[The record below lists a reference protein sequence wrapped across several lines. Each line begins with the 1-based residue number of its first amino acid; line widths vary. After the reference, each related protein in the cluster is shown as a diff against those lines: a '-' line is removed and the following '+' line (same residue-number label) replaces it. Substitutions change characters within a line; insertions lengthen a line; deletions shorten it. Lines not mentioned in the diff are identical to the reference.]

1 MRGREQKAKLG
12 KGTLLAPGTKLSA
25 GADIGDNSKV
35 GDGSVI
41 GSGAVIGSDVT
52 IGKSVTLQSVKR
64 MGGGTVIGAGSSIGE
79 PGPALAMLDGNET
92 QGNAT
97 ETSGVEGEAGA
108 EEEEYYRPDP
118 GSPYSRKGNAEINME
133 LDGHNHWPVFL
144 GCVPSFCSALESLH
158 SVLVCA
164 SDFSC
169 SQPQYFCVSAPSA
182 CVCMCISNTFIL
194 VLDRLYHFAHVPCQ
208 KKNLSS
214 AGMKM
219 TIPQGRIPQRRPLL
233 RRRLPPLPRQP
244 QARECWRC
252 WRARQSP

>member
-1 MRGREQKAKLG
+1 VRGREQKAKLG
-12 KGTLLAPGTKLSA
+12 KGTLLAPGTKLAA

-41 GSGAVIGSDVT
+41 GGGAVIGSDVT

-97 ETSGVEGEAGA
+97 EASGVEGEAGAGVEGVAGA

-118 GSPYSRKGNAEINME
+118 GSPYSRKGNAEMNME

-144 GCVPSFCSALESLH
+144 GCVPCFCSAL
-158 SVLVCA
+158 
-164 SDFSC
+164 
-169 SQPQYFCVSAPSA
+169 
-182 CVCMCISNTFIL
+182 
-194 VLDRLYHFAHVPCQ
+194 
-208 KKNLSS
+208 
-214 AGMKM
+214 
-219 TIPQGRIPQRRPLL
+219 
-233 RRRLPPLPRQP
+233 
-244 QARECWRC
+244 
-252 WRARQSP
+252 QS